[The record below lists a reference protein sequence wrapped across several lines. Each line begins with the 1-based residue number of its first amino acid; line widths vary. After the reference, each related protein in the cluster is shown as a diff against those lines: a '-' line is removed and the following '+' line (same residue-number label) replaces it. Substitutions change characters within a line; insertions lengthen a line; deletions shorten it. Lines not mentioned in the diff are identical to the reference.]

1 MNYITSLIF
10 MMLWL
15 PMVSLAQTNVNP
27 SLMQAFMD
35 VVGSATLTD
44 AKVAGLSRQAVNE
57 MDAKNPVAGPGD
69 PYAQRLNRI
78 VSRHRTVGGLP
89 INYKVY
95 KVAGV
100 NAFATADGSV
110 RVFKGLMDVMTDNE
124 LLAIMGHE
132 IGHVINRDSRDAMKS
147 ALRRSAVRNA
157 AASNSGT
164 IGKIS
169 RSQFG
174 GLADYMLGAKFSRQ
188 QETEA
193 DDYGYDFLK
202 RNGYS
207 VMALATSFEKLAK
220 LSGGGK
226 GGRVASFISTHP
238 DSKARAQ
245 RVRDRAKRD
254 GLAR

>member
-1 MNYITSLIF
+1 MKRTTSLF
-10 MMLWL
+10 FSLLWL
-15 PMVSLAQTNVNP
+15 PALATAQIRIDPN
-27 SLMQAFMD
+27 LMRALLE
-35 VVGSATLTD
+35 GASSITLSD
-44 AKVAGLSRQAVNE
+44 AQVAAYSRQAVQE
-57 MDAKNPVAGPGD
+57 MDAKNPIAPASD

-95 KVAGV
+95 KVADV

-132 IGHVINRDSRDAMKS
+132 IGHVVNRDSRDAMKG
-147 ALRRSAVRNA
+147 ALQRSAIRNGL
-157 AASNSGT
+157 ASQSGVV
-164 IGKIS
+164 GKLS
-169 RSQFG
+169 RSQWAG
-174 GLADYMLGAKFSRQ
+174 VADYLVGAKFSRQ

-193 DDYGYDFLK
+193 DDYSYEFLK

-207 VMALATSFEKLAK
+207 VMALASSFEKLAK
-220 LSGGGK
+220 LSGGSS
-226 GGRVASFISTHP
+226 GGRVTQIMSTHP
-238 DSKARAQ
+238 DSQARAE
-245 RVRDRAKRD
+245 RVRSRARRD